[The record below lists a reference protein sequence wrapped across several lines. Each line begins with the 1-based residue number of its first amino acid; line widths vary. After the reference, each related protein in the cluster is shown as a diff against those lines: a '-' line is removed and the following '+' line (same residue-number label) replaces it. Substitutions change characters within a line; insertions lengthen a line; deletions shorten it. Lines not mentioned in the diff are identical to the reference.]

1 MTTEAQIAP
10 AAADMAE
17 GRDLILQLKHLEK
30 RFELDKGFLETIKLR
45 GGKIIREKREVHAV
59 NNVSLD
65 VERGEAMC
73 VVGESGCGKSTVARL
88 VAGLLDPSGGEIHFD
103 GDRIDNQSRR
113 QLTGLTNK
121 MQMIFQNPYAS
132 LNPRMTI
139 QQALEEPVR
148 YHNRSL
154 SRGEVRDKVAE
165 VMRSVG
171 VDPSWAARYPHE
183 FSGGQ
188 RQRIAIARALTVDPE
203 FVIAD
208 EPISALDVSIQAQ
221 VLNLMLEAKESR
233 GLTYLFITH
242 DLSVVQHFGTRVVV
256 LYLGS
261 VCELADTATLF
272 ARPKHPYT
280 KALLSA
286 VPQLKDDGPSHI
298 RLKGEIP
305 TPINL
310 PTGCPFQSRCGYA
323 DKRCGEE
330 KPRPLKQSDGSIVAC
345 HALEEGR
352 LED

>member
-1 MTTEAQIAP
+1 MKDSAQEQP
-10 AAADMAE
+10 LLE
-17 GRDLILQLKHLEK
+17 LRNLEK

-59 NNVSLD
+59 NDISLK
-65 VERGEAMC
+65 VAAGEALC

-88 VAGLLDPSGGEIHFD
+88 VAGLLHPSSGEIHYD
-103 GDRIDNQSRR
+103 GTRIDTLSRHAMLPLR
-113 QLTGLTNK
+113 K
-121 MQMIFQNPYAS
+121 RMQMIFQNPYAS

-148 YHNRSL
+148 HHNPGMSN
-154 SRGEVRDKVAE
+154 GEVHDKVAD

-171 VDPSWAARYPHE
+171 VDPSWSKRYPHE

-203 FVIAD
+203 FIIAD

-221 VLNLMLEAKESR
+221 VLNLMLEAKEQR

-242 DLSVVQHFGTRVVV
+242 DLSVVQHFGTKVAV
-256 LYLGS
+256 LYLGT

-272 ARPKHPYT
+272 SNPRHPYT

-286 VPQLKDDGPSHI
+286 VPQLKDSKPNHI

-310 PTGCPFQSRCGYA
+310 PRGCPFQSRCTYA
-323 DKRCGEE
+323 NDRCGVEQ
-330 KPRPLKQSDGSIVAC
+330 PRPMQQADGSMVAC
-345 HALEEGR
+345 HAVEEGR
-352 LED
+352 AD

>member
-1 MTTEAQIAP
+1 MK
-10 AAADMAE
+10 DMMASE
-17 GRDLILQLKHLEK
+17 PLVELKRLSKQFDLD
-30 RFELDKGFLETIKLR
+30 RGFLETVRFR
-45 GGKIIREKREVHAV
+45 GGKFGFEQRSVHAV
-59 NNVSLD
+59 NDVTLTVS
-65 VERGEAMC
+65 RGEALC

-88 VAGLLDPSGGEIHFD
+88 VAGLLAPTTGEIHYD
-103 GDRIDNQSRR
+103 GARIDTLSRGAMLPLR
-113 QLTGLTNK
+113 KK

-148 YHNRSL
+148 HHNRGL
-154 SRGEVRDKVAE
+154 SRQDVQDKVAE
-165 VMRSVG
+165 VMRAVG
-171 VDPSWAARYPHE
+171 VDPSWSKRYPHE

-203 FVIAD
+203 FIIAD

-221 VLNLMLEAKESR
+221 VLNLMLEAREQR

-261 VCELADTATLF
+261 ICEVADTGTLF
-272 ARPKHPYT
+272 AAPKHPYT

-286 VPQLKDDGPSHI
+286 VPQLKDDKPNHI

-310 PTGCPFQSRCGYA
+310 PPGCPFQSRCAYA
-323 DKRCGEE
+323 NDRCSVDQ
-330 KPRPLKQSDGSIVAC
+330 PMPMHQPDGSIVAC
-345 HALEEGR
+345 HAVEEGR
-352 LED
+352 LGE

>member
-1 MTTEAQIAP
+1 MSELNISKP
-10 AAADMAE
+10 
-17 GRDLILQLKHLEK
+17 ILELKNLEK
-30 RFELDKGFLETIKLR
+30 RFELDKGFLETIKIR
-45 GGKIIREKREVHAV
+45 GGKLVRERREVHAV
-59 NNVSLD
+59 NNITFN
-65 VERGEAMC
+65 VERGEALC

-88 VAGLLDPSGGEIHFD
+88 IAGLLTPSSGEIHYD
-103 GDRIDNQSRR
+103 GDRIDDSSRSAMMPLR
-113 QLTGLTNK
+113 KK

-148 YHNRSL
+148 YHNSGL
-154 SRGEVRDKVAE
+154 AKGDVQDKVAD

-171 VDPSWAARYPHE
+171 VDPSWAGRYPHE

-203 FVIAD
+203 FIIAD

-221 VLNLMLEAKESR
+221 VLNLMLEAKNQR

-242 DLSVVQHFGTRVVV
+242 DLSVVQHFGTRVAV

-272 ARPKHPYT
+272 ENPKHPYT
-280 KALLSA
+280 RALLSA
-286 VPQLKDDGPSHI
+286 VPQLKDDRPNHI

-310 PTGCPFQSRCGYA
+310 PPGCPFESRCA
-323 DKRCGEE
+323 FANDRCRVEQ
-330 KPRPLKQSDGSIVAC
+330 PRPLQQPDGSIVAC
-345 HALEEGR
+345 HAVEEDR
-352 LED
+352 LES